1 MRKIKLLSGILTL
14 AVGLLFL
21 TIRLFAQSSEEK
33 EKNTPVR
40 SSRVTS
46 SESSYLD
53 ECINGRGYCIVNGYA
68 VVGMHLKNQ

>member
-1 MRKIKLLSGILTL
+1 MRKIKLLSGILML

-21 TIRLFAQSSEEK
+21 SIRLFAQSSVEK

-40 SSRVTS
+40 SPMATS

-53 ECINGRGYCIVNGYA
+53 ECISGSGYCIVNGYA
-68 VVGMHLKNQ
+68 VNGILIKN